1 MSSPERALT
10 LLLRLAAAML
20 LLAVVPVVMPF
31 RWMGGI
37 HRFIGLGGLP
47 DALIVHYLTRSA
59 SALYA
64 FHGAIILFI
73 SCDVRRYRTF
83 ILFLGW
89 LSTAFGAVMLVLDIA
104 IGMPLPWIIGEG
116 PFVIA
121 LGIAIVWLA
130 ARVRREGTP

>member
-1 MSSPERALT
+1 MSGPERALT
-10 LLLRLAAAML
+10 VLLRLAAALL

-31 RWMGGI
+31 RWMEEI
-37 HRFIGLGGLP
+37 HQWIGLGRLP
-47 DALIVHYLTRSA
+47 NDVIVHYLTRSL

-64 FHGAIILFI
+64 FHGAITLFI
-73 SCDVRRYRTF
+73 SFNVRRYRGL

-89 LSTAFGAVMLVLDIA
+89 LAVVFGVAMLVLDA
-104 IGMPLPWIIGEG
+104 VIGMPLPWIIGEG

-130 ARVRREGTP
+130 AKVRR